1 LRRRDPDGYCF
12 FVSNAGSGIFFS
24 AQDTMPNIILSIVTP
39 QKMLHFCLLSLET
52 LSAGKK
58 SHYFLYISKSSFLFF
73 T

>member
-1 LRRRDPDGYCF
+1 MAIVF
-12 FVSNAGSGIFFS
+12 FAANAGSSIFCS
-24 AQDTMPNIILSIVTP
+24 EQNALPNIILPFVAP